1 MKTMKLEV
9 IERGLAER
17 ILPTF
22 EWFPLCHT
30 RGIYVYGVADYPKM
44 YIKATYRN
52 DEYHFRTHVNSYL
65 ACTNAELI
73 KEIRKN
79 LPL

>member
-1 MKTMKLEV
+1 MKLEV
-9 IERGLAER
+9 IEKGLAER

-22 EWFPLCHT
+22 EWFPLYHT
-30 RGIYVYGVADYPKM
+30 RGIYVYVVADYPNM
-44 YIKATYRN
+44 YIKVTYWN
-52 DEYHFRTHVNSYL
+52 NEYHFRTDVNSYL